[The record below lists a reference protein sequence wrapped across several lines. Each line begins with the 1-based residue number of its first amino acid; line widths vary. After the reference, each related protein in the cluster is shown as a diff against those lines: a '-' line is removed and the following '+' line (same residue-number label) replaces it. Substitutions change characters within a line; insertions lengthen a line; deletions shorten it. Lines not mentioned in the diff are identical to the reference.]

1 MRMRKTGPRGRIA
14 RLSLAVVIAISAST
28 CFTGLSSATPSR
40 QDLEDAKAQ
49 LNALNERL
57 SLLVEGYDEARL
69 ALDQVRAKL
78 AETRAAAQA
87 AQAKAE
93 RARTDLDARAAQAYQ
108 GIGSELGMLL
118 SAESFTEFSD
128 RLEFLGNIAQ
138 SDADLASRAETAQQ
152 EAKWA
157 ADRLAKVAEERL
169 AVLNSIKQKEAE
181 IRAAIADQQA
191 VAARIE
197 DALREAAAAHRA
209 AALAAL
215 AAASSTGTVIPA
227 GNPPPAPNPNAQAAI
242 DAAYSVIGTPYQWGG
257 SSPETGFDCS
267 GLTMWAWSHAG
278 VSLPHSSAAQY
289 AGFPYV
295 DRSQIQPG
303 DLLFFYSPIHHV
315 GLYVGGN
322 QMIDASHPG
331 VPVSLRSIYWENFVG
346 AARPG

>member
-1 MRMRKTGPRGRIA
+1 MRKTGPRGRIA
-14 RLSLAVVIAISAST
+14 RLSLAVVIAISVST
-28 CFTGLSSATPSR
+28 SFAGLSSATPSR
-40 QDLEDAKAQ
+40 QDLEDAKAE

-57 SLLVEGYDEARL
+57 SLLVEEYDQARL
-69 ALDQVRAKL
+69 ALDQVQAKL
-78 AETRAAAQA
+78 AETRAAARA
-87 AQAKAE
+87 AQARAE
-93 RARTDLDARAAQAYQ
+93 QARTDLDARVAQAYQ
-108 GIGSELGMLL
+108 GVGSELGVLL
-118 SAESFTEFSD
+118 SAESFAEFSD

-138 SDADLASRAETAQQ
+138 SDADLANRAETAQQ

-157 ADRLAKVAEERL
+157 ADRLAKTAQERL

-191 VAARIE
+191 VVARIE
-197 DALREAAAAHRA
+197 DALREAAAARRA
-209 AALAAL
+209 AAL
-215 AAASSTGTVIPA
+215 AAASSTGAVLPV

-267 GLTMWAWSHAG
+267 GLTMWAWAHAG

-289 AGFPYV
+289 AALPHV

-303 DLLFFYSPIHHV
+303 DLIFFYSPISHV

-322 QMIDASHPG
+322 QMIDSSHPG